1 MNAFPDYISN
11 KLITI
16 DDKDPSWM
24 NDEIKNKIKKRD
36 IRLWHMRH
44 AITHTRL
51 CTHLKHWRLAKKSTP
66 CLINKASRCA
76 AYRTSKTTTFLIF
89 HFL

>member
-24 NDEIKNKIKKRD
+24 NDETKNKIKKRD
-36 IRLWHMRH
+36 IRLWHMRR
-44 AITHTRL
+44 AITHTPL
-51 CTHLKHWRLAKKSTP
+51 HTPKTFEPSKKSMP

>member
-44 AITHTRL
+44 AITHTPL
-51 CTHLKHWRLAKKSTP
+51 HTP
-66 CLINKASRCA
+66 KTLE
-76 AYRTSKTTTFLIF
+76 TSKKKHALFD
-89 HFL
+89 